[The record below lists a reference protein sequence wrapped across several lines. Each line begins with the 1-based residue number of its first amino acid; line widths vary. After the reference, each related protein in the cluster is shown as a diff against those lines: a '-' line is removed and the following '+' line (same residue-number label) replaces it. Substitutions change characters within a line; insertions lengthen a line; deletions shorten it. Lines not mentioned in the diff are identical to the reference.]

1 VQAGPGAPLSARELP
16 ALLGRVHD
24 ALTDRRSVLD
34 DLNVFPVPDGDT
46 GTNMTLT
53 VRAALQELNDM
64 ASVSGMQRSRDVI
77 RGAIRG
83 ARGNSGVILSQ
94 VIRAVVEELTGHAQ
108 IDAATYARAL
118 REART
123 LAYEAVAEP
132 VEGTILT
139 AIAAASEAAE
149 AAVEDGADLITA
161 SARTCAAVAEAVS
174 RTHDQLEVLRIAG
187 VVDAG
192 ARGFEV
198 VLAAVHG
205 HLTGLDPPV
214 VLDAPAHAERHRDD
228 RCHGSLAHP
237 FEVQY
242 LLDADDDVARVLR
255 RHLEQVGDSVVVVAA
270 GGLLNVHVHTGDVG
284 AAIEAGLGHGRP
296 SNIEVTHFGDQMAAR
311 AAASH
316 TAVGAVAVLSGAG
329 LRSIA
334 GSLQAVVVDG
344 AAGSLPPVAAVLEAI
359 GAVQAHRVVVLPGHR
374 NILPAARQAA
384 EMARADRGLQVRVIE
399 SAVTPPAVLAAL
411 AVLDPDADPDATIA
425 EMADAADAVRAGEV
439 TAALRAADTPIGAVR
454 EGQFLAIAVGDVV
467 AVHDDPVVALRVVL
481 DHLDAA
487 GAEIL
492 TLLVGGDV
500 RGAERDQL
508 DVLVEELA
516 PSAEAEII
524 AAGQRPSRY
533 WVGVE
538 G

>member
-1 VQAGPGAPLSARELP
+1 MQEGPGAPLSARELP
-16 ALLGRVHD
+16 ALLERVHD

-53 VRAALQELNDM
+53 VRAALQELNAT
-64 ASVSGMQRSRDVI
+64 ASVSGVQRSRDVI

-118 REART
+118 TEART

-139 AIAAASEAAE
+139 AIAAAATAAT
-149 AAVEDGADLITA
+149 AAVEDGADLVTA
-161 SARTCAAVAEAVS
+161 SSRTCAAVAQAVT
-174 RTHDQLEVLRIAG
+174 RTHEQLDVLRAAG

-205 HLTGLDPPV
+205 HLTGQDPPV

-270 GGLLNVHVHTGDVG
+270 GGLLNVHVHTGNVG
-284 AAIEAGLGHGRP
+284 AAIEAGLDHGRP
-296 SNIEVTHFGDQMAAR
+296 SSIEVTHFGDQMAAR

-316 TAVGAVAVLSGAG
+316 TAVGVVAVLSGAG
-329 LRSIA
+329 VHALA
-334 GSLQAVVVDG
+334 GSLQAVVVEG
-344 AAGSLPPVAAVLEAI
+344 AAGALPPVADLLAAI
-359 GAVQAHRVVVLPGHR
+359 GDVQAHRILVLPGHR

-384 EMARADRGLQVRVIE
+384 DLARTDRGLQVRVIE

-425 EMADAADAVRAGEV
+425 DMTDAAAAVRAGEV

-454 EGQFLAIAVGDVV
+454 EGQFLAIAAGDVV
-467 AVHDDPVVALRVVL
+467 AAHDDPIAALRAVL

-500 RGAERDQL
+500 GADEHGRL
-508 DVLVEELA
+508 DALVAASA

-538 G
+538 

>member
-1 VQAGPGAPLSARELP
+1 MQDGPGAPLSARELP
-16 ALLGRVHD
+16 ALLERVHD

-53 VRAALQELNDM
+53 VRAALQELNDS
-64 ASVSGMQRSRDVI
+64 ASVSGVQRSRDVI

-94 VIRAVVEELTGHAQ
+94 VIRAVVEELTGHSQ

-118 REART
+118 SEART

-139 AIAAASEAAE
+139 AIAAAAAAAA
-149 AAVEDGADLITA
+149 AAVDDGADLITA
-161 SARTCAAVAEAVS
+161 SSQTCTAVAEAVS
-174 RTHDQLEVLRIAG
+174 RTHEQLEVLRDAG

-205 HLTGLDPPV
+205 HLTGEDPPV
-214 VLDAPAHAERHRDD
+214 VLDAPAHAERQRDD
-228 RCHGSLAHP
+228 RCHGSLTHP

-242 LLDADDDVARVLR
+242 LLDADDEVARVLR
-255 RHLEQVGDSVVVVAA
+255 RVLEQLGDSVVVVAA
-270 GGLLNVHVHTGDVG
+270 GGLLNVHVHTGNVG
-284 AAIEAGLGHGRP
+284 AAIEAGLDHGRP
-296 SNIEVTHFGDQMAAR
+296 SNIQVTHFGDQMSAR

-329 LRSIA
+329 ALSLA
-334 GSLQAVVVDG
+334 GSMQAVVVEG
-344 AAGSLPPVAAVLEAI
+344 AAGSLPPVADLLVAI
-359 GAVQAHRVVVLPGHR
+359 SGVQAHHVVVLPGHR
-374 NILPAARQAA
+374 NVVPAARQAA
-384 EMARADRGLQVRVIE
+384 DLARADQGLQVRVME

-411 AVLDPDADPDATIA
+411 AMLDPDADPDATIA
-425 EMADAADAVRAGEV
+425 DMVDAAGAVRAGEV

-454 EGQFLAIAVGDVV
+454 GGQFLAIAAGDVV
-467 AVHDDPVVALRVVL
+467 AAHDDPVAALRSVMG
-481 DHLDAA
+481 HLDAA

-500 RGAERDQL
+500 GGDEHEQVVGL
-508 DVLVEELA
+508 IEELA
-516 PSAEAEII
+516 PAAEAEII

-538 G
+538 